1 MNDLTGE
8 GSLLGSKTRGVGV
21 GSEKQSGGG
30 GGGGMVLSSTSRISS
45 GSSSGEGFDPKEVM
59 NRIVQNIA

>member
-21 GSEKQSGGG
+21 GSEKQSGG